1 MVFQESSSSARGVD
15 PLSPMLFALGADILQ
30 AIINKGYQMGLFQMS
45 ILARADNNYSII
57 LLASATQLVR
67 SVDVSVEL
75 SMKSGEG
82 RRRGEETEKRE
93 NEVEEVEPTIFN
105 FIIWLTCGPTYF
117 VLIFKLLNFASYATA
132 MPNQKDQVKLAT

>member
-82 RRRGEETEKRE
+82 RRRGEETEE
-93 NEVEEVEPTIFN
+93 GE
-105 FIIWLTCGPTYF
+105 WGGGSGAHYF
-117 VLIFKLLNFASYATA
+117 
-132 MPNQKDQVKLAT
+132 